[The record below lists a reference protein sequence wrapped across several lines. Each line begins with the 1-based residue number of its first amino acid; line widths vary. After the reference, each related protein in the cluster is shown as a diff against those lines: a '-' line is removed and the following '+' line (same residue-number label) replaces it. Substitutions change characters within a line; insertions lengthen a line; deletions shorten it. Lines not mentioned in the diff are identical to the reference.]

1 MSKSFRRSVLLLL
14 SVILVFVVAA
24 CGNGKDEPTASDS
37 ATTAA
42 TTTATT
48 AAPADNATVAPTDA
62 PKADPVKYTLNIHY
76 STDDEKDPADWA
88 IAEVKKQFPN
98 VSFDVSPQLNDNGES
113 LKARIATGDL
123 PDIFLIS
130 PSHLDAAIQT
140 GSILDL
146 TAAWNASG
154 AQSRM
159 QQNAIDTQLKYKDG
173 KIWAI
178 QGAGAGINP
187 LYYNKKVFADNGV
200 KVPTNYP
207 EFLAAVKAFNAKG
220 IVTIPIFAKEAWPIG
235 AFFDM
240 FAMRANPKGMM
251 ALNDGDIKASDPA
264 MADAIN
270 KMAEIIKA
278 GVFQKGA
285 TSADYD
291 TARSIFHTGK
301 AAMLVNGEWDI
312 ADMVKDGMNMA
323 DVDFLDVYPTTDAG
337 KEDTNKEYKPG
348 GAELGGVAVS
358 SKVKDPEFA
367 QKVAIAFAEK
377 LAQSGYV
384 KAGRIDS
391 TFSLDGLTS
400 ELPMQEMTKKLKEN
414 HPQYKVLS
422 TVAHSLPNK
431 KFATGFGEL
440 LQKLVAGQ
448 SAADF
453 IKAVDALQESSK

>member
-1 MSKSFRRSVLLLL
+1 M
-14 SVILVFVVAA
+14 VFVVAA
-24 CGNGKDEPTASDS
+24 CGNGKDEPKASD
-37 ATTAA
+37 AAATAA
-42 TTTATT
+42 AGTATP
-48 AAPADNATVAPTDA
+48 AADNATAAPNA
-62 PKADPVKYTLNIHY
+62 EFVKYTLNIHY
-76 STDDEKDPADWA
+76 STDDEKGPADWA
-88 IAEVKKQFPN
+88 ITEVKKQFPN

-123 PDIFLIS
+123 PDMFLLS
-130 PSHLDAAIQT
+130 PSHFDAAIQT

-146 TAAWNASG
+146 TAAWEASG
-154 AQSRM
+154 AQARM

-178 QGAGAGINP
+178 PGSGAGIDP

-207 EFLAAVKAFNAKG
+207 EFLAAVKAFSAKG

-291 TARSIFHTGK
+291 TARALFHTGK

-312 ADMVKDGMNMA
+312 GDMVKDGMNMA
-323 DVDFLDVYPTTDAG
+323 DIDFLDVYPTTDAG
-337 KEDTNKEYKPG
+337 KEDLNKEYKPG
-348 GAELGGVAVS
+348 GAELGGIAVS
-358 SKVKDPEFA
+358 SKVKNPEFA
-367 QKVAIAFAEK
+367 QKVAFVLAEK
-377 LAQSGYV
+377 LAQSGFV
-384 KAGRIDS
+384 KVGRIDS
-391 TFSLDGLTS
+391 TFSLEGLTS
-400 ELPMQEMTKKLKEN
+400 EIPMQPMTIKLKDN
-414 HPQYKVLS
+414 HPGYKVLS